1 MMAGTRL
8 TGVAASEGVA
18 VGPAFVHVSRELEP
32 EREKISEGEIEEE
45 LGCYRSAVEA
55 VAKELSATVEEL
67 RAGGSEKEA
76 TVVPEAGL
84 HARPAARFVKE
95 AKSYSS
101 DIVVIKDGREANA
114 KSSLR
119 LMTLGAKHGERVVV
133 RAEGEDEEAAVDALV
148 AILSEEEEE

>member
-1 MMAGTRL
+1 M
-8 TGVAASEGVA
+8 V
-18 VGPAFVHVSRELEP
+18 
-32 EREKISEGEIEEE
+32 
-45 LGCYRSAVEA
+45 
-55 VAKELSATVEEL
+55 
-67 RAGGSEKEA
+67 EKET
-76 TVVPEAGL
+76 TVVPAAGL

-101 DIVVIKDGREANA
+101 EIVVVKDGNEANA

-119 LMTLGAKHGERVVV
+119 LMTLGAKHGDRVKV